1 MRLRSDEN
9 ENTLRPGM
17 SSGYLSRTFSYGC
30 WSWLL
35 MIRSAHSVSLPQYVN
50 PLPPGGGG
58 LRKVLKRVLTTEAVA
73 SCSLIAPATA
83 AACSKTLPPAQ
94 MRTTVIFDV
103 VNVPVLSEQMVVAPP
118 MVSHADK
125 CRTRF
130 WSLSIFLTENASA
143 IVTASGRPSGTAT
156 TKIVTPE
163 MRKESSSDQCTWWS
177 HASLQQRPVWKDQAM
192 RMQRTMTVKMAKAAP
207 AFVISFVMSSS
218 FVWRT
223 ERACSA
229 SASSILVFMVPWY
242 VAVPTAMTSMRPSPS
257 CTKVPPKMV
266 GVWPTL
272 SPSNLYSP
280 FFLSTGSPVSIFSL
294 MARSLRP
301 TT

>member
-1 MRLRSDEN
+1 M
-9 ENTLRPGM
+9 T
-17 SSGYLSRTFSYGC
+17 SSP
-30 WSWLL
+30 
-35 MIRSAHSVSLPQYVN
+35 HSVSLPWYTGSFN
-50 PLPPGGGG
+50 PSSGGER
-58 LRKVLKRVLTTEAVA
+58 LVLDMVLM
-73 SCSLIAPATA
+73 TA
-83 AACSKTLPPAQ
+83 AWMKILLSAGGSFAPSASNTSEQKIL
-94 MRTTVIFDV
+94 TTVILEV
-103 VNVPVLSEQMVVAPP
+103 VRVPVLSEQMVVAPP
-118 MVSHADK
+118 IVSHALR